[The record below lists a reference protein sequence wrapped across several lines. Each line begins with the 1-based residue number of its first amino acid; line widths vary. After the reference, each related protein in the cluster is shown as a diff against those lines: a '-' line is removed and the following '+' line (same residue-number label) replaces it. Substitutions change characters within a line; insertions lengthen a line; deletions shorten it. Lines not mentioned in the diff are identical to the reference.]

1 MDEMTSSRSVLWFLV
16 VLGSG
21 LSMSLLWL
29 SVRVSSRRRVVRRGM
44 VYRFMMRSLV
54 VLWGGVVRC
63 LMMLRGLVGWL
74 VMLRHLF
81 VLHNRL

>member
-1 MDEMTSSRSVLWFLV
+1 MDEMASSRSVLWFLM
-16 VLGSG
+16 VLRCG
-21 LSMSLLWL
+21 LGVSLLRL
-29 SVRVSSRRRVVRRGM
+29 SVRVSSRHRVVRRGM
-44 VYRFMMRSLV
+44 VWSFMMRSLM

-74 VMLRHLF
+74 VMLRHLL

>member
-1 MDEMTSSRSVLWFLV
+1 MDKMTSSRSVFWFLV

-21 LSMSLLWL
+21 LNVSLLRL
-29 SVRVSSRRRVVRRGM
+29 SVRVSSRHRVVRRGM
-44 VYRFMMRSLV
+44 VYRFMMRSLM
-54 VLWGGVVRC
+54 VLWGSVVRC

-74 VMLRHLF
+74 VMLRHLL